1 MKFPAIAECGSCPP
15 PAEDL
20 IKGSPCISFS
30 HESDVEIIK
39 KSKVTCIALQ
49 LLRMTGDFI
58 AVIIS
63 CHNKQ
68 AATSF
73 IIPLHTHL
81 WLKPRPGVISH
92 QPVLRAFSLMPTE
105 SFHS

>member
-1 MKFPAIAECGSCPP
+1 MKLPAIAECGSCPP

-30 HESDVEIIK
+30 HEGDIEIIK
-39 KSKVTCIALQ
+39 KSRVTCTALQ
-49 LLRMTGDFI
+49 LMGMTDDFI

-68 AATSF
+68 AAPSF
-73 IIPLHTHL
+73 IILLHTQP
-81 WLKPRPGVISH
+81 WLKPRPSYFTPAYSQGFFPGAH
-92 QPVLRAFSLMPTE
+92 RKFS
-105 SFHS
+105 

>member
-1 MKFPAIAECGSCPP
+1 MKLPATAVCASCPP
-15 PAEDL
+15 PAEDS
-20 IKGSPCISFS
+20 IKGSPFS

-39 KSKVTCIALQ
+39 KSKVTCTALQ

-58 AVIIS
+58 AAIIN

-73 IIPLHTHL
+73 IIPLHTQL
-81 WLKPRPGVISH
+81 WLEPRPSYPTPAYSQGFFPH
-92 QPVLRAFSLMPTE
+92 PHRKFS
-105 SFHS
+105 